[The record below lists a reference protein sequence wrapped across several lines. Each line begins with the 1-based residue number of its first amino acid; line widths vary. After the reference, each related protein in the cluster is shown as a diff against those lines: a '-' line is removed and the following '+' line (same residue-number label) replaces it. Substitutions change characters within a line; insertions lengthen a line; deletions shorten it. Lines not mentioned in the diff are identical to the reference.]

1 MADQPPPWLATM
13 RQITG
18 THVNDNPVILGWAK
32 KIGEL
37 FPDMAS
43 YCAQYNHDR
52 IAWCGL
58 TVGYCMAVNGVR
70 PVFGAQDVDK
80 FLYALAWRQF
90 GKAID
95 GEPQLGDV
103 LIFDFGG
110 GDHHVTLYEQTQG
123 NSYICRGGNQNHQVM
138 LSTFAKTHCIG
149 VRRPPEVAAG
159 AQTTIAMPAVRLFSG
174 ITATVFGGAAD
185 QNTSAYD
192 GHVIDDSELGV
203 ALPFHF
209 PSPRPQVRVWNGT
222 KSVVCNVVDVGPWNT
237 NDPYWQTGA
246 RPEAESGV
254 DNTGRRTNLA
264 GIDLTPA
271 AAAAV
276 DIAGKGIVAWEFVDV
291 PAVDLP
297 EIPSLAVLRE
307 LIQKLLERNM
317 PSAQTTPSSIG
328 PGSAPTDIGTLI
340 QQVLKVVQTFG
351 GPAVPAQPPANG
363 TARTQD
369 QIQQIVAVLTGL
381 ISKDGQLGPV
391 NGALGQTIGNLLN
404 GKKSAIGVIGSLV
417 VQLLSMGG
425 NTALLGPVVNAL
437 GGAAGLSG
445 VGLPIFLAIAAW
457 GVLGKLEKWTQ
468 AADTAKQ

>member
-1 MADQPPPWLATM
+1 M

-18 THVNDNPVILGWAK
+18 THALNDNPVILGWAK

-149 VRRPPEVAAG
+149 VRRPPEA
-159 AQTTIAMPAVRLFSG
+159 
-174 ITATVFGGAAD
+174 
-185 QNTSAYD
+185 
-192 GHVIDDSELGV
+192 
-203 ALPFHF
+203 
-209 PSPRPQVRVWNGT
+209 
-222 KSVVCNVVDVGPWNT
+222 
-237 NDPYWQTGA
+237 
-246 RPEAESGV
+246 
-254 DNTGRRTNLA
+254 
-264 GIDLTPA
+264 
-271 AAAAV
+271 
-276 DIAGKGIVAWEFVDV
+276 
-291 PAVDLP
+291 
-297 EIPSLAVLRE
+297 
-307 LIQKLLERNM
+307 
-317 PSAQTTPSSIG
+317 
-328 PGSAPTDIGTLI
+328 
-340 QQVLKVVQTFG
+340 
-351 GPAVPAQPPANG
+351 
-363 TARTQD
+363 
-369 QIQQIVAVLTGL
+369 
-381 ISKDGQLGPV
+381 
-391 NGALGQTIGNLLN
+391 
-404 GKKSAIGVIGSLV
+404 LV